1 MPTFRI
7 GHPPQVDLPVR
18 ESWECI
24 KVLEHKQ
31 ILCSIG
37 IGVTAAIAMAIIW
50 IYLYPESLSFGSPS
64 WNEFFI
70 STAVLTFGHEILHLF
85 GLPKAG
91 FGSSTTFGIWPK
103 LCSPYVQH
111 TVPMS
116 RDRFILAAA
125 LPFLVLTIVPLLL
138 AEYKAYID
146 YLSWISVLNSI
157 GAGHDLLLCFV
168 AVFNLPAKA
177 QVLESDK
184 FIYWKYN

>member
-1 MPTFRI
+1 
-7 GHPPQVDLPVR
+7 
-18 ESWECI
+18 
-24 KVLEHKQ
+24 
-31 ILCSIG
+31 
-37 IGVTAAIAMAIIW
+37 
-50 IYLYPESLSFGSPS
+50 
-64 WNEFFI
+64 
-70 STAVLTFGHEILHLF
+70 
-85 GLPKAG
+85 
-91 FGSSTTFGIWPK
+91 
-103 LCSPYVQH
+103 
-111 TVPMS
+111 MS